1 MKSLRLPFFLPLP
14 AIHTFVLLP
23 CENYLFSYSEGF
35 LPHLSRGRLVYV
47 PLPFVCPHLGW
58 MSSERTEREGNR
70 NKITSFFGY
79 GFFSPSFLPR
89 RTAPLAYLLVFSI
102 SIPDSRFSKLVFNI
116 QNEILI
122 KSNLPI
128 PSEYISRNDKI

>member
-1 MKSLRLPFFLPLP
+1 MKSFRLPFSLL
-14 AIHTFVLLP
+14 AIHIRAASVRI
-23 CENYLFSYSEGF
+23 LFIF
-35 LPHLSRGRLVYV
+35 IFGRLLAASISRPSCLCASAVRV
-47 PLPFVCPHLGW
+47 PAPSMDV
-58 MSSERTEREGNR
+58 ERTEREGNR

-89 RTAPLAYLLVFSI
+89 RIAPLAYLLVFSI

>member
-1 MKSLRLPFFLPLP
+1 MISNEIASSSLFPSLPSIRSCCFRAKIIYFHIRKASCRIYLEAVLFMRLCRSCARTSDGCRASERSEREIVIKLHLSLVMAFSRLP
-14 AIHTFVLLP
+14 
-23 CENYLFSYSEGF
+23 
-35 LPHLSRGRLVYV
+35 
-47 PLPFVCPHLGW
+47 
-58 MSSERTEREGNR
+58 
-70 NKITSFFGY
+70 SFHA
-79 GFFSPSFLPR
+79 
-89 RTAPLAYLLVFSI
+89 APLAYLLVFSI